1 MTTIAHMK
9 LWLKQD
15 ADMNAVREIVAAYKG
30 AKLDDDNY
38 IVYYNTEPRK
48 VNQLIGELH
57 TFKYGVEITNEV
69 F

>member
-30 AKLDDDNY
+30 AKLDEDNY
-38 IVYYNTEPRK
+38 IVYYNTDPRK
-48 VNQLIGELH
+48 VNQLIDELH

>member
-15 ADMNAVREIVAAYKG
+15 ADMNAVREIVAAYEG

-57 TFKYGVEITNEV
+57 PFKYGVEITNEV

>member
-15 ADMNAVREIVAAYKG
+15 ADMNAVKEIVAAYEG

-57 TFKYGVEITNEV
+57 PFKYGVEISNEV

>member
-48 VNQLIGELH
+48 VNQLIDELH

>member
-38 IVYYNTEPRK
+38 IVYYNTDPRK
-48 VNQLIGELH
+48 VNQLIDELH

>member
-15 ADMNAVREIVAAYKG
+15 ADMNAVREIVAAYEG

-48 VNQLIGELH
+48 VTQLIGELH
-57 TFKYGVEITNEV
+57 PFKYGVEITNEV

>member
-15 ADMNAVREIVAAYKG
+15 ADMNAVREIVAAYEG

-48 VNQLIGELH
+48 VNQLIDELH
-57 TFKYGVEITNEV
+57 TFKYEVKITNEV

>member
-15 ADMNAVREIVAAYKG
+15 ADMNAVREIVEAYKG
-30 AKLDDDNY
+30 AKLDEDNY

>member
-15 ADMNAVREIVAAYKG
+15 ADMNAVKEIVAAYKG
-30 AKLDDDNY
+30 AKLDEDNY
-38 IVYYNTEPRK
+38 IVYYNTEPK
-48 VNQLIGELH
+48 EVSKLIEELH
-57 TFKYGVEITNEV
+57 YFKYSVEITNEV

>member
-15 ADMNAVREIVAAYKG
+15 ADMNAVREIVAAYEG
-30 AKLDDDNY
+30 AKLDEDNY

-48 VNQLIGELH
+48 VNQLIDELH

>member
-15 ADMNAVREIVAAYKG
+15 ADMNAVKEIVAAYKG
-30 AKLDDDNY
+30 AKLDEDNY

-48 VNQLIGELH
+48 VNQLIDELH

>member
-15 ADMNAVREIVAAYKG
+15 ADMNAVREIVSAYKG
-30 AKLDDDNY
+30 AKLDEDNY

-48 VNQLIGELH
+48 VNQLIDELH
-57 TFKYGVEITNEV
+57 MFKYGVEITNEV

>member
-1 MTTIAHMK
+1 MTIAHMK

-15 ADMNAVREIVAAYKG
+15 ADMNAVREIVAAYEG

-48 VNQLIGELH
+48 VNQLIDELH

>member
-15 ADMNAVREIVAAYKG
+15 ADMNAVREIVAAYEG
-30 AKLDDDNY
+30 AKLDGDNY

-48 VNQLIGELH
+48 VNQLIDELH

>member
-1 MTTIAHMK
+1 MTITHMK

-15 ADMNAVREIVAAYKG
+15 ADMNAVKEIVAAYEG

-38 IVYYNTEPRK
+38 IVYYNTETRK

-57 TFKYGVEITNEV
+57 TFKYGVKISNEV
-69 F
+69 L

>member
-48 VNQLIGELH
+48 VNQLIDELH
-57 TFKYGVEITNEV
+57 TFKYGVEISNEV

>member
-38 IVYYNTEPRK
+38 IVYYNTEPKK
-48 VNQLIGELH
+48 VNQLISELH